1 MIVDTVLL
9 EKGLKAAFNKAMTG
23 IIADGGATK
32 ALEAI
37 TSVLPSEGKD
47 EKYGF
52 LGDTPVVAEWFGDK
66 TTGHITDYNYTLTN
80 KNYYAALSIDR
91 NEIKDDRMGILMPR
105 IAGMVST
112 MQRYKWD
119 LVIAQ
124 IVAGTSLLAYDATA
138 YFSSSHT
145 SPTLDNLLDGT
156 SSTLATIKTDI
167 YSARAAM
174 LEFVS
179 DQSKVMRLAM
189 DTLLVPAEQEG
200 LFLEAVESSANPGGA
215 GDGIFNPMKGWIKQ
229 LIVEPSLSDANDW
242 YGFAANQPLKPL
254 ILQMREEPNPVMDT
268 TAEKRS
274 RQIIFSSEM
283 RAVPGYGIFA
293 QAVKMVNG

>member
-9 EKGLKAAFNKAMTG
+9 EKGLKAAFNKAYSG
-23 IIADGGATK
+23 IIADSGATK

-52 LGDTPVVAEWFGDK
+52 LGDIPAVTEWIGDK
-66 TTGHITDYNYTLTN
+66 TTGHIKDHDYTLTN
-80 KNYYAALSIDR
+80 KNYAVAINIDR
-91 NEIKDDRMGILMPR
+91 NEINDDRMGILRPR
-105 IAGMVST
+105 IAQMVSA
-112 MQRYKWD
+112 MQQHKWQ
-119 LVIAQ
+119 LVIDQ
-124 IVAGTSLLAYDATA
+124 ITAGETNLAYDGGAFFAT
-138 YFSSSHT
+138 HT
-145 SPTLDNLLDGT
+145 SPNLDNLLGGT

-167 YSARAAM
+167 YAAKAAM
-174 LEFVS
+174 MEFVS
-179 DQSKVMRLAM
+179 DQSKVMHLAM

-229 LIVEPSLSDANDW
+229 LIVAPNLTDANDW
-242 YGFAANQPLKPL
+242 YGFASAQPLKPM
-254 ILQMREEPNPVMDT
+254 ILQMREEPNPVMDN
-268 TAEKRS
+268 TAEARS
-274 RQIIFSSEM
+274 RQIVFSAEM
-283 RAVPGYGIFA
+283 RAVAGYAMFA